1 MKKAEAKILFIMC
14 YYILLGTLVLTLYTT
29 FEANI
34 DVEYRTIEQYFAC
47 QSTGLQ
53 FGKDCGVNP
62 QGPLTSLSV
71 VAVVLTGLLPLVV
84 ITFTVRCN
92 CKRQASKHDK

>member
-34 DVEYRTIEQYFAC
+34 DAEFWTTEQYFAC

-53 FGKDCGVNP
+53 LGKDCGVKP
-62 QGPLTSLSV
+62 QGSLTSLSII
-71 VAVVLTGLLPLVV
+71 AVILTGLLPLVV
-84 ITFTVRCN
+84 ITFTVKCN
-92 CKRQASKHDK
+92 CKQPTKL